1 MLPDE
6 ENEFMDG
13 IETAETQPP
22 EEGGNRTFLIIGGI
36 FAGVIFLT
44 LACMAAY
51 LLFFRGQATGA
62 RATQAAQQTAVVA
75 NSQTQVA
82 GQTLTAEA
90 MSWTNTPSAPPLPT
104 NTPRPTQDNT
114 PTPVVILNTPTPTNP
129 VDSAT
134 LIAMQTQLAAYMT
147 QTEVAR
153 QNLTQ
158 TQATRQIGGEGSLPQ
173 TGFFDEIGLPLLVL
187 LTLALLAVIFI
198 ARRLRHR
205 PVA

>member
-6 ENEFMDG
+6 ENEFMDD

-22 EEGGNRTFLIIGGI
+22 EEVGNRTFLIIGGI

-90 MSWTNTPSAPPLPT
+90 LLWTNTPSATPLPT
-104 NTPRPTQDNT
+104 NTPRSTQVNT

-134 LIAMQTQLAAYMT
+134 LAAMQTQLAAYMT
-147 QTEVAR
+147 QTEAAR
-153 QNLTQ
+153 QGTLQ
-158 TQATRQIGGEGSLPQ
+158 PQGTRQIGGEGPLPQ
-173 TGFFDEIGLPLLVL
+173 TGFFDEIGMPLILLALV
-187 LTLALLAVIFI
+187 LLAVIFI
-198 ARRLRHR
+198 ARRLRQR